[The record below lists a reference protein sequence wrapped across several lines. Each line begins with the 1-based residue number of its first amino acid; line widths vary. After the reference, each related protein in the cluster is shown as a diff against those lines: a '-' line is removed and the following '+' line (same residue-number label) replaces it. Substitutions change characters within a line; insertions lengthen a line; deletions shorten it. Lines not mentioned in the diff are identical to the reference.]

1 MTHTTTHTTTQ
12 YATRFYVVDQNNRVT
27 YMPIAYCDLYAT
39 AQEAYAFGRDLQG
52 LYDGFVIE
60 TRPHTAHS

>member
-1 MTHTTTHTTTQ
+1 MNTHTNTQ
-12 YATRFYVVDQNNRVT
+12 YATRFYVVDQHNRIT

-39 AQEAYAFGRDLQG
+39 AQEAYAFGCDLQG

-60 TRPHTAHS
+60 TRPHTAQVMV

>member
-1 MTHTTTHTTTQ
+1 
-12 YATRFYVVDQNNRVT
+12 
-27 YMPIAYCDLYAT
+27 MPIAYCDLYAT

-60 TRPHTAHS
+60 TRPHTAQVMV